1 MIQDDF
7 IFDGESLSSHGYMIV
22 SSNSS
27 DESIVAS
34 NMNYQ
39 TMKAPL
45 SDVSRLIGT
54 NYEENYSRSFSI
66 IKKDCDG
73 FNRTT
78 TLSNDEISE
87 MTRWL
92 CRKTYKWFRWES
104 EDIDDEIWYEA
115 MFTVNNMEIGGNVEG
130 LELTVHTNR
139 PFGVTREIKNIWNT
153 ADEPE
158 KEIIVHTDEE
168 GYTYPNAT
176 ITLPSGGNINITNT
190 AEDRTTTILNCSA
203 GEVITIYGEDV
214 LQIETSVES
223 HDLSKDFNYVFPR
236 LCSEYGN
243 KTNTIEVDKDAIIL
257 FKYRGIR
264 KVGI

>member
-22 SSNSS
+22 SSNSG
-27 DESIVAS
+27 DENIAAS

-66 IKKDCDG
+66 IKNDCDG
-73 FNRTT
+73 INESTV
-78 TLSNDEISE
+78 LSNDDISE

-104 EDIDDEIWYEA
+104 EEMDDEIWYEA
-115 MFTVNNMEIGGNVEG
+115 MFTVNNMEIAGEVEG

-139 PFGVTREIKNIWNT
+139 PFGVTREIKNTWNT
-153 ADEPE
+153 ADEPI
-158 KEIIVHTDEE
+158 KEIGVHSDEE
-168 GYTYPNAT
+168 GYIYPNAT
-176 ITLPSGGNINITNT
+176 ITVVNGGALRITNV
-190 AEDRTTTILNCSA
+190 EEERTTEILNCTA

-214 LQIETSVES
+214 LQIETDNAN
-223 HDLSKDFNYVFPR
+223 HDLSRDFNYKFPR
-236 LCSEYGN
+236 LCTDYRN
-243 KTNTIEVDKDAIIL
+243 KTNTFEVNTDAIIT